1 MTAAITAF
9 ISAMAN
15 SATRV
20 VLTTTS
26 VVLFWLFI
34 SWSVGLMPAFG
45 SGFASAD
52 DVTAIRVS
60 LYETEII
67 ERRIQYCEAPRG
79 TAAKGFFLKSV
90 NQVVTKLYDLTGIVY
105 QLPMCEELVF
115 ESD

>member
-1 MTAAITAF
+1 MTAAISAF
-9 ISAMAN
+9 ITAMAN

-26 VVLFWLFI
+26 VILFWVFI

-79 TAAKGFFLKSV
+79 TAAKRFFLKSV

-105 QLPMCEELVF
+105 QLPGCEELVF
-115 ESD
+115 ESE